1 MTGQRRRFKPTQS
14 LKQRTLDRVSSLRE
28 EARFLPPGARQDDL
42 LRQARQADT
51 AAHMEEWL
59 RSPGV
64 QPTKMSEFVFHEFV

>member
-14 LKQRTLDRVSSLRE
+14 LKQRLLDRVRNLRQEASL
-28 EARFLPPGARQDDL
+28 LPPGPRQDDL

-51 AAHMEEWL
+51 AAHMDEWL

-64 QPTKMSEFVFHEFV
+64 QPPK